1 MFVSL
6 GADNDFYKI
15 KLMRFVVKI
24 FVFFSSYIHI
34 FLILI
39 KPMLH
44 KNNTRHV
51 HQEVNK
57 GGYKKREGNERVF
70 ILLYKN
76 YLTERN
82 S

>member
-6 GADNDFYKI
+6 GADNDKVDAFCCQN
-15 KLMRFVVKI
+15 FC
-24 FVFFSSYIHI
+24 FFSYIHI

-39 KPMLH
+39 KQMLH

-57 GGYKKREGNERVF
+57 GGYKKKKEMSEFFYF
-70 ILLYKN
+70 IKII
-76 YLTERN
+76 
-82 S
+82 